1 MFGAVTMQNQQENIP
16 PNLNDKTINENT
28 DDAMLIDTVQYQL
41 PSTENITQHRQ
52 YFFPDTS
59 SKIAR
64 PGLRLQCLTE
74 KSNLILK
81 HEAIY
86 REDCQRAKLLK
97 RSVPTNVF
105 EISDQKLWTP
115 QGTLL
120 GHVHLHNGKITK
132 LTSSLV
138 SPTATYYT
146 QLFATGDSKGAI
158 RLWDIN
164 QFQKSLIFRP
174 SRAIRGTG

>member
-1 MFGAVTMQNQQENIP
+1 
-16 PNLNDKTINENT
+16 L
-28 DDAMLIDTVQYQL
+28 
-41 PSTENITQHRQ
+41 
-52 YFFPDTS
+52 FF
-59 SKIAR
+59 K
-64 PGLRLQCLTE
+64 GLRLQCLTE
-74 KSNLILK
+74 KSNLLLK

-174 SRAIRGTG
+174 SRAIRGTGKKIFI